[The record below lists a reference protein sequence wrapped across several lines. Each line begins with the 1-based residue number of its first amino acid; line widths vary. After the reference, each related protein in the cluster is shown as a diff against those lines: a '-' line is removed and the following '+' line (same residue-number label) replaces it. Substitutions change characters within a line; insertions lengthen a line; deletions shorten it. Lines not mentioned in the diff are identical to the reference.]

1 MSEELIQEV
10 EEKPKRPSKRVKK
23 IPVSVITRK
32 GESALVEWVEGEE
45 IRRVF
50 IPRDTISAD
59 EKVEEDI
66 LSDGAPYGVE
76 WEKVEFPEI
85 TSADLARSL
94 RRSGIWTVEDLR
106 LNPNLAISAIKSIYR
121 VDLAAL
127 NKFAKSLEEVKK

>member
-127 NKFAKSLEEVKK
+127 NKFAKALEEVKK